1 MAATSEEFRAA
12 LKEGRIV
19 DALKTALGQSI
30 ELEITTT
37 IASSDP
43 ETASQIREKG
53 DSGEIM
59 RTRLNIV
66 EGKIETEIGSKFL
79 KGGKFAELRDFHVSQ
94 MQASGQIIERNIS
107 SLQKLLELWV
117 GMTQQTV
124 VVTDSKTH
132 SSELKSI
139 QPDALASGSSPRP
152 AAFSAPDLRER
163 KEELRPVVARSEPV
177 TTGVTGGTEREQ
189 EVTSSEE
196 HDPEVLA
203 AFDLDPSV
211 FPGAASPGSA
221 KSTFPGRAV
230 GTRGGTQTTDGVAFT
245 GDPEIAVPSTENV
258 RENSALKTA
267 AVVAGTAAVVGTA
280 VAAAAGAWGSDE
292 AAASGDMTESE
303 ALGDLDL
310 DVATTSPMADEFEE
324 SQELASSWD
333 ETELSETTPSEEP
346 VMSESTAIDADPEA
360 LVESILES
368 EPVTEDPELE
378 MMDGTEQLAS
388 SWDETELWEDEPEP
402 EAIEPDL
409 SAETLVESL
418 TDEDEQVIEESTED
432 SEVEIMGALET
443 EESGSTPAK
452 EDETAEI
459 LGVLETERE
468 LAPSWDGTEL
478 RSNTEAE
485 SPALGIDEVS
495 ADMMGTAEEE
505 LAANWEEPETSWET
519 GSDSEWGR
527 HGDLQDDYSAVESEM
542 SLAEESAASEWPTA
556 LEDEEAAEESAAS
569 EWGRHGDLQDDYSAV
584 ESEMSLAEESAASEW
599 PTALEDE
606 EAAEESASSRDL
618 ESLWDSPEIQE
629 AQATDELPT
638 DWENQVLAEDPFGS
652 EEAAPLGSD
661 EDLSLWEE
669 PETDPLADADYES
682 SELLE
687 VPGEAAADDDA
698 FGMNG
703 MESKLDLPDS
713 ESNAFAQA
721 DNADPLF
728 ASEMSDYEELTDDDE
743 DAALMSAFD
752 SDADADQ
759 RFDEPQPYP
768 GTTGGD
774 RGMDGEVLDDV
785 FSSDMSETATE
796 ASQAPGSPDG
806 MFNRSDSH
814 ALDEFDVDM
823 LGEQP
828 ELWSEP
834 QGNGTKKATATAGDN
849 SSYDEESDDPLAA
862 LLDGDD
868 GLIAPAQAGADSS
881 GEAAFDPLAE
891 LFAESDQEEDLNS
904 GSEGTDEL
912 DALFSDDVNAGNL
925 EDPFADI
932 ELAESPSGSPQTK
945 KKR

>member
-1 MAATSEEFRAA
+1 MAATSEEFKAA

-19 DALKTALGQSI
+19 EALKTALGQSI

-66 EGKIETEIGSKFL
+66 EGKIETEIGSEFL

-163 KEELRPVVARSEPV
+163 KEELKPVVARSEPV

-211 FPGAASPGSA
+211 SLGAASPGSA
-221 KSTFPGRAV
+221 KSTFPGFAV

-292 AAASGDMTESE
+292 AAASGDLTPSE
-303 ALGDLDL
+303 ALVDLDL

-333 ETELSETTPSEEP
+333 ETELPETTPSEEP

-409 SAETLVESL
+409 LAETLVESL

-443 EESGSTPAK
+443 EESGSTLAK

-478 RSNTEAE
+478 RSNTEADAGLMVNHRPVSRDAHPVVSGPRTTWVGTLGNGPLDKLPE
-485 SPALGIDEVS
+485 SS
-495 ADMMGTAEEE
+495 ADMMGTAEDE

-519 GSDSEWGR
+519 GSDTVPKKSEWGR

-542 SLAEESAASEWPTA
+542 SLAEELAATEWPT
-556 LEDEEAAEESAAS
+556 DEE
-569 EWGRHGDLQDDYSAV
+569 D
-584 ESEMSLAEESAASEW
+584 
-599 PTALEDE
+599 
-606 EAAEESASSRDL
+606 
-618 ESLWDSPEIQE
+618 
-629 AQATDELPT
+629 
-638 DWENQVLAEDPFGS
+638 
-652 EEAAPLGSD
+652 
-661 EDLSLWEE
+661 
-669 PETDPLADADYES
+669 
-682 SELLE
+682 
-687 VPGEAAADDDA
+687 
-698 FGMNG
+698 
-703 MESKLDLPDS
+703 
-713 ESNAFAQA
+713 
-721 DNADPLF
+721 
-728 ASEMSDYEELTDDDE
+728 
-743 DAALMSAFD
+743 
-752 SDADADQ
+752 
-759 RFDEPQPYP
+759 
-768 GTTGGD
+768 
-774 RGMDGEVLDDV
+774 
-785 FSSDMSETATE
+785 ETATE

-814 ALDEFDVDM
+814 ALDEFDVDL

-828 ELWSEP
+828 ELWSDFSGTVP

-849 SSYDEESDDPLAA
+849 SSYDEESGDPLAA
-862 LLDGDD
+862 
-868 GLIAPAQAGADSS
+868 QACAFK

-891 LFAESDQEEDLNS
+891 LFADSDQEEDLNY
-904 GSEGTDEL
+904 GSKGTDEL

-925 EDPFADI
+925 EDSFADL
-932 ELAESPSGSPQTK
+932 ELADPPSGSPQIK

>member
-19 DALKTALGQSI
+19 DALKTALGKSI

-66 EGKIETEIGSKFL
+66 EGKIETKIGSKFL
-79 KGGKFAELRDFHVSQ
+79 EGGKFAELRDFHVSQ

-211 FPGAASPGSA
+211 SPDAASPGIA

-230 GTRGGTQTTDGVAFT
+230 GTRGGTQTTDGLAFT

-292 AAASGDMTESE
+292 AAASGDLTESE
-303 ALGDLDL
+303 ALVYLDL

-333 ETELSETTPSEEP
+333 ETDLPETTPSEEP
-346 VMSESTAIDADPEA
+346 IMSESTAIDADPEA

-402 EAIEPDL
+402 EAIEPDI

-452 EDETAEI
+452 ENETAEI

-485 SPALGIDEVS
+485 SPALGRDGVS
-495 ADMMGTAEEE
+495 ADMMGTAEDE

-519 GSDSEWGR
+519 GSDSEWPT
-527 HGDLQDDYSAVESEM
+527 DLQDDYSAVESEM

-569 EWGRHGDLQDDYSAV
+569 EWPADWQDDYLAV
-584 ESEMSLAEESAASEW
+584 ESEMSLAEESATSEW

-618 ESLWDSPEIQE
+618 ESLWDSPETQE

-638 DWENQVLAEDPFGS
+638 DWENQVLAEDSFGS

-703 MESKLDLPDS
+703 MESKLDLSDS

-728 ASEMSDYEELTDDDE
+728 ASEMSDYEELTDDE

-752 SDADADQ
+752 SDAEADQ
-759 RFDEPQPYP
+759 GFDEPQPYP

-868 GLIAPAQAGADSS
+868 GLIAPAQAGAFE

-912 DALFSDDVNAGNL
+912 DALFSDDVNAENL
-925 EDPFADI
+925 EDPFADL

>member
-1 MAATSEEFRAA
+1 MAATSEEFKAA

-152 AAFSAPDLRER
+152 AAFSVPDLRER

-211 FPGAASPGSA
+211 SPGAASPGSG
-221 KSTFPGRAV
+221 KSTFPGSASRSVRASAHAERRAAV
-230 GTRGGTQTTDGVAFT
+230 GTRGGAQTTDGVAFT

-292 AAASGDMTESE
+292 AAASGDLTPSE

-310 DVATTSPMADEFEE
+310 DVATTSPMAEEFEE

-333 ETELSETTPSEEP
+333 ETELPETTPSEEP
-346 VMSESTAIDADPEA
+346 VMSESTAIDGDLEA
-360 LVESILES
+360 LVESIPES

-402 EAIEPDL
+402 EAIEPDFL
-409 SAETLVESL
+409 AETLVESL

-443 EESGSTPAK
+443 EESGSTLAK

-468 LAPSWDGTEL
+468 LVPSWDGTEL

-485 SPALGIDEVS
+485 SPALSGSLDRLPESS
-495 ADMMGTAEEE
+495 ADMMGTAEDE

-519 GSDSEWGR
+519 GSDTVPEKSQWGR

-542 SLAEESAASEWPTA
+542 SLAEESAATEWPT
-556 LEDEEAAEESAAS
+556 
-569 EWGRHGDLQDDYSAV
+569 
-584 ESEMSLAEESAASEW
+584 
-599 PTALEDE
+599 
-606 EAAEESASSRDL
+606 
-618 ESLWDSPEIQE
+618 
-629 AQATDELPT
+629 
-638 DWENQVLAEDPFGS
+638 
-652 EEAAPLGSD
+652 
-661 EDLSLWEE
+661 
-669 PETDPLADADYES
+669 
-682 SELLE
+682 
-687 VPGEAAADDDA
+687 
-698 FGMNG
+698 
-703 MESKLDLPDS
+703 
-713 ESNAFAQA
+713 
-721 DNADPLF
+721 
-728 ASEMSDYEELTDDDE
+728 
-743 DAALMSAFD
+743 
-752 SDADADQ
+752 
-759 RFDEPQPYP
+759 
-768 GTTGGD
+768 
-774 RGMDGEVLDDV
+774 
-785 FSSDMSETATE
+785 
-796 ASQAPGSPDG
+796 
-806 MFNRSDSH
+806 
-814 ALDEFDVDM
+814 
-823 LGEQP
+823 
-828 ELWSEP
+828 
-834 QGNGTKKATATAGDN
+834 
-849 SSYDEESDDPLAA
+849 
-862 LLDGDD
+862 
-868 GLIAPAQAGADSS
+868 
-881 GEAAFDPLAE
+881 FDPLAE

-932 ELAESPSGSPQTK
+932 ELADSLWLAADKEKALAEEKVSIQRSLNADNY
-945 KKR
+945 

>member
-1 MAATSEEFRAA
+1 MAATSEEFKAA
-12 LKEGRIV
+12 LKEGRIA

-30 ELEITTT
+30 KLEITTK

-59 RTRLNIV
+59 RTRFNIV

-117 GMTQQTV
+117 GMTQQTI

-139 QPDALASGSSPRP
+139 QPDALAYGSIPRL

-163 KEELRPVVARSEPV
+163 KEELRSVVARSELV

-211 FPGAASPGSA
+211 SPGAASPGSA
-221 KSTFPGRAV
+221 KSTFPGSASRSVRASAHAERRAAV
-230 GTRGGTQTTDGVAFT
+230 GTRGGTRTTDGLAFT

-292 AAASGDMTESE
+292 AAASGDLTLSE
-303 ALGDLDL
+303 ALDI
-310 DVATTSPMADEFEE
+310 DVTTTSPMAEEFEE
-324 SQELASSWD
+324 SQELASCWD
-333 ETELSETTPSEEP
+333 ETELPETTPSEEP
-346 VMSESTAIDADPEA
+346 VMSESTAIDGDPEA

-388 SWDETELWEDEPEP
+388 CWDETELWEDEPEP

-409 SAETLVESL
+409 LAETLVASL
-418 TDEDEQVIEESTED
+418 TDEDVIEESTED

-443 EESGSTPAK
+443 EESGSPLAK

-485 SPALGIDEVS
+485 SLALGIDEVS
-495 ADMMGTAEEE
+495 ADMMGAAEDE

-519 GSDSEWGR
+519 GSDSVPENSEWGR

-542 SLAEESAASEWPTA
+542 SLAEALAEEEWPT
-556 LEDEEAAEESAAS
+556 DEEE
-569 EWGRHGDLQDDYSAV
+569 D
-584 ESEMSLAEESAASEW
+584 
-599 PTALEDE
+599 DE

-618 ESLWDSPEIQE
+618 ESLWVSPETQE
-629 AQATDELPT
+629 AQATDELGRYG
-638 DWENQVLAEDPFGS
+638 DWEIQVLAEDRFGS
-652 EEAAPLGSD
+652 AEAAPLGSD

-669 PETDPLADADYES
+669 PETEPLADADYES
-682 SELLE
+682 E

-703 MESKLDLPDS
+703 MGSNLDLPDS

-752 SDADADQ
+752 SDADAD
-759 RFDEPQPYP
+759 RGFDEPQPFP

-796 ASQAPGSPDG
+796 ASQAP
-806 MFNRSDSH
+806 
-814 ALDEFDVDM
+814 ALDEFDVDL
-823 LGEQP
+823 LGEHP
-828 ELWSEP
+828 ELGSDFSGTVP

-849 SSYDEESDDPLAA
+849 SGYEKVSDDPLAA
-862 LLDGDD
+862 LLDEDD
-868 GLIAPAQAGADSS
+868 GLIAPAQACTFK

-891 LFAESDQEEDLNS
+891 LFAGSDQVEDLNY

-925 EDPFADI
+925 EDSFADL
-932 ELAESPSGSPQTK
+932 ELAEPPSGSPQIK
-945 KKR
+945 KKVSFHRCLRGFCVSAAAALTQKPRRSRSSLNADNY